1 MLLRPVLAL
10 PALVLAS
17 VLAVVHLCS
26 AVAAWFVALV
36 LGRTTAGLRELGAFC
51 LRYAAEAT
59 AYALLLTPRY
69 PRLAPRR
76 AAAYPDGSAARISSS
91 SG

>member
-1 MLLRPVLAL
+1 M

-17 VLAVVHLCS
+17 VLGVVHLCT
-26 AVAAWFVALV
+26 AVAAWFVGLV

-51 LRYAAEAT
+51 LRYATEAA

-76 AAAYPDGSAARISSS
+76 DARLPPIELQSAAAG
-91 SG
+91 